1 MSCHRIAV
9 IGLGAISL
17 RAHLPVIAGH
27 PGFEIVAS
35 ADPHPL
41 ATSIAGKQYGDYREM
56 LAAEPTIEAVA
67 ICTPPDVRCR
77 IALDAIAAGKHVLLE
92 KPPFSTLG
100 EFRLVRRAAEHA
112 GVTLMVSWHSRFGL
126 AVERAREILADQQ
139 VARLEMIWK
148 EDAAAIHADKGWMWR
163 TGGFGVLDF
172 GINGISIL
180 TRILPMPLVVR
191 AATLWTPDRAQTP
204 VAAEIDFAGLREE
217 DRLHAEINWRSTT
230 EIRTIEIVTRAGR
243 RLWMPIT
250 GHRLEVDGIVLADEG
265 NLEYQ
270 RLYDRFAELIA
281 SGESELDDSPLIV
294 VADVCLIGRRLSAG
308 AAI

>member
-1 MSCHRIAV
+1 MSPHRIAV
-9 IGLGAISL
+9 IGLGAISF

-35 ADPHPL
+35 ADPRPA
-41 ATSIAGKQYGDYREM
+41 ATSIGGRQYRDWREM
-56 LAAEPTIEAVA
+56 LAAEPAIEAVA

-100 EFRLVRRAAEHA
+100 AFRLVRQAAERA

-139 VARLEMIWK
+139 VASVEMIWK
-148 EDAAAIHADKGWMWR
+148 ENAAAIHAEKGWMWK

-191 AATLWTPDRAQTP
+191 AATLWTPDGAQTP
-204 VAAEIDFAGLREE
+204 VAAAIDFAGLRDE
-217 DRLHAEINWRSTT
+217 DYLHAEIDWRSTS
-230 EIRTIEIVTRAGR
+230 EIRTIEIVTRTGR

-250 GHRLEVDGIVLADEG
+250 GHCLEVDGAVLADEG

-270 RLYDRFAELIA
+270 RLYDRFAALID

-294 VADVCLIGRRLSAG
+294 VADVCLIGRREVAP
-308 AAI
+308 